1 MNPTTG
7 VSSVTFVISKKLGAA
22 TYLLEVENKI
32 GRVLSAGFTVTA
44 PAP

>member
-7 VSSVTFVISKKLGAA
+7 ASSVTFVISKKLGAA

-32 GRVLSAGFTVTA
+32 GRALSAGFTVTA